1 MTSPIPSASTLGKPI
16 PHVLVPT
23 PATASTTAGTN
34 GAAQSAG
41 GGTDHGVPSWSALP
55 VSVDS
60 ATVVSALRRV
70 ASETGAYVPDLALLS
85 YLSFTDGKP
94 IPHLVH
100 VPQVVLLP
108 SSVAAQPEEIDR
120 LNDILYGQSHGRPLG
135 RVESVL
141 GALPATAD
149 TAALLA
155 TQTGPELPTP
165 R

>member
-1 MTSPIPSASTLGKPI
+1 M
-16 PHVLVPT
+16 
-23 PATASTTAGTN
+23 N

-41 GGTDHGVPSWSALP
+41 GATGHSVPSWSALP

-70 ASETGAYVPDLALLS
+70 TSDTGAYVPDLALLT
-85 YLSFTDGKP
+85 YLSYVGGKV
-94 IPHLVH
+94 IPHLVQ

-108 SSVAAQPEEIDR
+108 SSVASQPEEIDR
-120 LNDILYGQSHGRPLG
+120 LNDILYGAIARPAFG

-149 TAALLA
+149 AAALLA
-155 TQTGPELPTP
+155 HPAAETDPELPTP
-165 R
+165 Q